1 MKDEA
6 SILKVRFTG
15 EGISPGSFTAKEL
28 GELLIDLQKGMTA
41 FAGFF
46 GDKDWSDSD
55 NILSL
60 VNVEDTSN
68 NLSFASNYPKANDGY
83 SLMIKSANNKNLY
96 GLPRGA
102 FDGMKTIS
110 KLTKK
115 KNCNAELS
123 SEVVSENF
131 AVITPK
137 DTLVI
142 PEEVYMRDTKD
153 FYGEI
158 TRVGGV
164 EPKVRFRTFGG
175 SIHNGFATKQ
185 LAKEI
190 AGMLYQTVKLKAEIK
205 WLASSS
211 EIEEINILDVEE
223 FEVQSNAELF
233 DELRD
238 SLGDYSKKYG
248 SDLKGLIND

>member
-1 MKDEA
+1 
-6 SILKVRFTG
+6 V
-15 EGISPGSFTAKEL
+15 SFTAKEL
-28 GELLIDLQKGMTA
+28 GELLIDLQKGMA
-41 FAGFF
+41 SIAEQF
-46 GDKDWSDSD
+46 GDKEWADSD
-55 NILSL
+55 KILSL
-60 VNVEDTSN
+60 VNLEDKSN
-68 NLSFASNYPKANDGY
+68 GLSFASYYPAANSGY
-83 SLMIKSANNKNLY
+83 NLMIKSANNKNLY

-102 FDGMKTIS
+102 FDGMKAIS
-110 KLTKK
+110 KLAKK

-123 SEVVSENF
+123 SEQGSKKKY
-131 AVITPK
+131 AVITPE
-137 DTLVI
+137 DTLIV
-142 PEEVYMRDTKD
+142 PKEVYMRDTKD

-175 SIHNGFATKQ
+175 SVLNGIATKK

-211 EIEEINILDVEE
+211 EIEEIKILDVEE
-223 FEVQSNAELF
+223 FEVQSNTELF
-233 DELRD
+233 NDLRD
-238 SLGDYSKKYG
+238 SLGDYSEKYG